1 MIAGRLRRVL
11 VRPPHAADV
20 PSWQA
25 LGWRSEPD
33 PAGLADE
40 HAAFCALLEGA
51 GAEVVRALG
60 EPGNLDSIYVY
71 DPALVAGTRAVM
83 LRPGK
88 PERRGEP
95 EALAPDLVAA
105 GVPVAARIA
114 GPGLVEG
121 GDTLWLDAHT
131 WLVGRSY
138 RTNDAGIEALRAAL
152 PDVDV
157 LAFDLPHQNGRGE
170 VLHLL
175 SLLSTLDTDLAVAY
189 LPLMPARLVELLE
202 SRGVELVPVPD
213 EDFGTMGPNVLA
225 LAPRVALAVAGN
237 ETTRQ
242 RLARA
247 GVEVLVYDGRELSKG
262 DGGPTCLTLP
272 LERD

>member
-1 MIAGRLRRVL
+1 VIAGRLRRVL
-11 VRPPHAADV
+11 VRPPLAADV
-20 PSWQA
+20 PSWRA

-33 PAGLADE
+33 PGGLADE
-40 HAAFCALLEGA
+40 HAALCALLESA
-51 GAEVVRALG
+51 GAEVVRAHG

-71 DPALVAGTRAVM
+71 DPALIAGGRAVM

-88 PERRGEP
+88 QERRGEP
-95 EALAPDLVAA
+95 EALAPDLAAA
-105 GVPVAARIA
+105 GVPIAARLA
-114 GPGLVEG
+114 DPGLVEG
-121 GDTLWLDAHT
+121 GDMLWLDAHT
-131 WLVGRSY
+131 LLVGRSY
-138 RTNDAGIEALRAAL
+138 RTNDAGIEALRGAL

-175 SLLSTLDTDLAVAY
+175 SLLSPLDTDLAVAY

-202 SRGVELVPVPD
+202 SHGVELVPVPD
-213 EDFGTMGPNVLA
+213 EDFATMGPNVLA

-237 ETTRQ
+237 EATRQ
-242 RLARA
+242 RLAHA
-247 GVEVLVYDGRELSKG
+247 GVEVLVYEGRELSKG